1 MLTLATLIENISPD
15 YLYPYGTELTLD
27 HLQTLGTPAAPH
39 YRIETTSPSGPCTY
53 ELKANHTGEGS
64 FRNGSYWDFTNFSG
78 MRFEGDLID
87 AEVISSPLVQAIWF
101 DAVLQED
108 ATTRLDA
115 ANAANP
121 NYSHARYGG
130 KDLES
135 TLERVEK
142 NIVEY
147 SEDYLDYGF
156 FYPRE
161 GISGWLK
168 QQAPR
173 QVLGWDYYALA
184 EQDLQAVLGRDYI
197 LLQNF
202 NTTADHPVGNP
213 KVTYLPHGYRPGM
226 EPEDFLTYYS
236 REGNPLT
243 LTSYMGFRLDGT
255 EITDFNSAGVLSF
268 ELVEPL
274 LRPVDPEDVPVGTWL
289 VVHVP
294 GLPMA
299 LLLPPSG
306 AVLHLYTDEDGAMTV
321 LEVLEQE
328 EALFEQTRNAMFERR
343 WGKYLD
349 ENQPLSDADCAEDI
363 AILHAR
369 IQEGRPE

>member
-1 MLTLATLIENISPD
+1 MLTLATLIEHISPD
-15 YLYPYGTELTLD
+15 YLYPYGTDLTLD
-27 HLQTLGTPAAPH
+27 NLQILGTPAAPH
-39 YRIETTSPSGPCTY
+39 YRIETTNPSGPCIY

-64 FRNGSYWDFTNFSG
+64 FKNGAYWDFTNFSG
-78 MRFEGDLID
+78 TRFEGDLID
-87 AEVISSPLVQAIWF
+87 AEVISSPLVQATWF

-108 ATTRLDA
+108 AHTHLDA

-121 NYSHARYGG
+121 NHSHTRYGG
-130 KDLES
+130 NDLES

-147 SEDYLDYGF
+147 SEDYLDYGL

-173 QVLGWDYYALA
+173 QVLGWNYYALDDQ
-184 EQDLQAVLGRDYI
+184 ELPRVLGRDYV
-197 LLQNF
+197 LLQSF
-202 NTTADHPVGNP
+202 NTGDEHPVEKP
-213 KVTYLPHGYRPGM
+213 KVTYMAHGYRPGM
-226 EPEDFLTYYS
+226 EPEDFFTYYN
-236 REGNPLT
+236 REGDL
-243 LTSYMGFRLDGT
+243 LSFSSYMSFRLDGS
-255 EITDFNSAGVLSF
+255 EITDFNSLGVLSF
-268 ELVEPL
+268 ELVRPL

-306 AVLHLYTDEDGAMTV
+306 AVLHLYTDEDGAMTM
-321 LEVLEQE
+321 LEVLDQE
-328 EALFEQTRNAMFERR
+328 ETLFEQTRNAMFERR

-369 IQEGRPE
+369 LQEGR